1 MSNTLID
8 LLKYSWLKHGYIVQF
23 GCFHLVELYLL
34 LFAVMMNLHF
44 QVPFFCWPKFFLP
57 THSNRCFWFAAKLCV
72 MWFMARKGFQQNWKI
87 SMCTKCWQLRS
98 DEPLSFAMHIRS
110 SWHFSI
116 WLRSPFY
123 FNFIIVYISY
133 VFFFSFIFVV
143 FCIQCF
149 KLHSSLQIKF
159 GGFLYFE
166 FCVSLGAFG

>member
-1 MSNTLID
+1 M
-8 LLKYSWLKHGYIVQF
+8 
-23 GCFHLVELYLL
+23 YLL

-44 QVPFFCWPKFFLP
+44 QVPLFCWPKFFLP
-57 THSNRCFWFAAKLCV
+57 TQGNICFWFAAKLCV

-87 SMCTKCWQLRS
+87 SMCTKCWQRCS

-133 VFFFSFIFVV
+133 VFFFHLFLWFLSYNVSNYISVCRSNSVV
-143 FCIQCF
+143 FYISNSVFLWTLSANMTIQKTGTVNCF
-149 KLHSSLQIKF
+149 LLRKLHS
-159 GGFLYFE
+159 Y
-166 FCVSLGAFG
+166 